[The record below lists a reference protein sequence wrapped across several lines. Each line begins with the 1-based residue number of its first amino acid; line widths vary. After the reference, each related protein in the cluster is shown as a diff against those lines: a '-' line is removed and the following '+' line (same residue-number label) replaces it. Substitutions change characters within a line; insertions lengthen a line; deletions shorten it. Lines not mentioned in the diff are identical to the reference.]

1 SSRGRHT
8 RFSGDWS
15 SDVCSSDLVGQQSA
29 GARAMERRGDE
40 VHMNET
46 EASGGSKEGVVRW
59 VLIVGTF
66 LAIAFLTIIWVTGA
80 LTQDE
85 AESQVSVERRI
96 QAQQPN
102 TDTDSIVDDRVD
114 EIDAPEGG
122 DSPADE
128 PGRVGT

>member
-1 SSRGRHT
+1 
-8 RFSGDWS
+8 
-15 SDVCSSDLVGQQSA
+15 
-29 GARAMERRGDE
+29 MERQGEE

-66 LAIAFLTIIWVTGA
+66 LAIAALTVIWVTGA
-80 LTQDE
+80 LTQGE
-85 AESQVSVERRI
+85 AESEATASGRIEASERDT
-96 QAQQPN
+96 A
-102 TDTDSIVDDRVD
+102 TDSIVDDRFED
-114 EIDAPEGG
+114 IEGAAEGG

>member
-1 SSRGRHT
+1 
-8 RFSGDWS
+8 
-15 SDVCSSDLVGQQSA
+15 
-29 GARAMERRGDE
+29 MERRGEE
-40 VHMNET
+40 VHVNQT

-85 AESQVSVERRI
+85 DESQATVEGRMEASERD
-96 QAQQPN
+96 
-102 TDTDSIVDDRVD
+102 TSTDSIVGDRLD
-114 EIDAPEGG
+114 EIEEAPEGG
-122 DSPADE
+122 NSAADE

>member
-1 SSRGRHT
+1 
-8 RFSGDWS
+8 
-15 SDVCSSDLVGQQSA
+15 
-29 GARAMERRGDE
+29 MERRGDE

-85 AESQVSVERRI
+85 VESQGTVEGRI
-96 QAQQPN
+96 EATQPD

-122 DSPADE
+122 KSPADE

>member
-1 SSRGRHT
+1 
-8 RFSGDWS
+8 
-15 SDVCSSDLVGQQSA
+15 
-29 GARAMERRGDE
+29 MERRGEE

-59 VLIVGTF
+59 VLVVGTL

-85 AESQVSVERRI
+85 VESQATVEGRI
-96 QAQQPN
+96 EATQPE
-102 TDTDSIVDDRVD
+102 TGTDSIVDDRVD

-122 DSPADE
+122 GSPADE